1 MFGSL
6 RPKPPPPLP
15 LPFRSRRAER
25 EAERRKAVAR
35 FATIEMDRTEGFSWN
50 TPPEQLPP
58 SERLRRFWREKA
70 PAAGLA
76 LLVGCILVGSFVA
89 LSRVGLNRPGPTII
103 YVEDWSGRP
112 DLDAPVVRPDPARHA
127 DPAAGRAAALARE
140 RAAARAAT
148 VQP

>member
-15 LPFRSRRAER
+15 MPFRNRRAER
-25 EAERRKAVAR
+25 EAERKKAVER
-35 FATIEMDRTEGFSWN
+35 FANIEMDRAEGFSWN
-50 TPPEQLPP
+50 RPAEEQPLNA
-58 SERLRRFWREKA
+58 RMRHFWREKA

-89 LSRVGLNRPGPTII
+89 LSRVGLNKPPPTII

-112 DLDAPVVRPDPARHA
+112 DLDAPVPAPPE
-127 DPAAGRAAALARE
+127 DPAAARAEALARE

-148 VQP
+148 VPG

>member
-15 LPFRSRRAER
+15 LPFRNRRAER
-25 EAERRKAVAR
+25 EAERKKAVER
-35 FATIEMDRTEGFSWN
+35 FANIELDRAEGFSWN
-50 TPPEQLPP
+50 SPAEQLPAP
-58 SERLRRFWREKA
+58 IRMRRFWREKA

-76 LLVGCILVGSFVA
+76 ILVGCVLVGSFVA
-89 LSRVGLNRPGPTII
+89 LSRVGLNSPGPTII

-112 DLDAPVVRPDPARHA
+112 DLAAPVGAPSVPAE
-127 DPAAGRAAALARE
+127 DPAAARAAALERE

-148 VQP
+148 ISD